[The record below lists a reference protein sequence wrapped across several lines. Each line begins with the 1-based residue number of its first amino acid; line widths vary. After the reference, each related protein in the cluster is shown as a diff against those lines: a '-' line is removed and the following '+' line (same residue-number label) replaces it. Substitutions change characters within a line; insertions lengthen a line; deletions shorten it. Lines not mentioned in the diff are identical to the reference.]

1 MVEDYKH
8 WSSPIRALIA
18 NLKSPDIWALFNH
31 PPAPTY
37 YIKKPFICLI
47 GDAAHASTPHQ
58 GAGAGMCIEDVYVLS
73 QLLSQCHAKSDLERA
88 FHAYDAV
95 RRPRSQ
101 KLVKT
106 SEEAGMLWDF
116 ELPGVGDD
124 LGELEQNARS
134 RMVWIWDYDISEDVE
149 RARTMMSHAG

>member
-8 WSSPIRALIA
+8 WSSPIRALMA

-31 PPAPTY
+31 LPAPTY

-73 QLLSQCHAKSDLERA
+73 QLLSQCHAKSELERA
-88 FHAYDAV
+88 FYAYDAV

-116 ELPGVGDD
+116 ELPEVGDD
-124 LGELEQNARS
+124 LDELERNARS
-134 RMVWIWDYDISEDVE
+134 RMDWIWDYDISEDVE
-149 RARTMMSHAG
+149 RAKTMMSHAE

>member
-1 MVEDYKH
+1 
-8 WSSPIRALIA
+8 
-18 NLKSPDIWALFNH
+18 
-31 PPAPTY
+31 
-37 YIKKPFICLI
+37 
-47 GDAAHASTPHQ
+47 
-58 GAGAGMCIEDVYVLS
+58 MCIEDVYVLS

-101 KLVKT
+101 KLVRT

-124 LGELEQNARS
+124 LDELERNARS
-134 RMVWIWDYDISEDVE
+134 RMDWIWDYDISEDVE
-149 RARTMMSHAG
+149 RARTMMSHAE